1 MSMRKR
7 WFIACGVVAL
17 GVLLATV
24 AVLASR
30 SGGDSSRPTLAE
42 LAAKNYRTLTKSESR
57 TLVTYA
63 DHVYRCVTAHG
74 AKVAAPVASSTRI
87 VMSAP
92 HRSARTLLG
101 YLSAC
106 DDTVGPPPPKA
117 SLQARTGQIL
127 VYLPKQCL
135 LSPTEVDTA
144 A

>member
-7 WFIACGVVAL
+7 WFIAGGVAL
-17 GVLLATV
+17 CALLATV
-24 AVLASR
+24 AVVASR
-30 SGGDSSRPTLAE
+30 TSADTSRPTLAE

-101 YLSAC
+101 YLTAC
-106 DDTVGPPPPKA
+106 DDTVGPPPPNA
-117 SLQARTGQIL
+117 SLQARAGQIL

-135 LSPTEVDTA
+135 LDPTEVDTGA
-144 A
+144 